1 MWVGICEQQR
11 TTWIV
16 CVRVSSRK
24 NSGVYFSQGSFI
36 HTPSSFRGVLHIK
49 LVEILWSQVRV
60 WILKKE
66 VDVGKLNGR
75 KVFGVFLVSL
85 GVLSL
90 YAGVSRIDTLRT
102 FESAGGKDI
111 TFAGYLS
118 VISEWFGYF
127 LVPALLLYFG
137 YRKLKAVK

>member
-1 MWVGICEQQR
+1 M
-11 TTWIV
+11 
-16 CVRVSSRK
+16 
-24 NSGVYFSQGSFI
+24 
-36 HTPSSFRGVLHIK
+36 
-49 LVEILWSQVRV
+49 
-60 WILKKE
+60 
-66 VDVGKLNGR
+66 GKLNGR